1 MLITDRF
8 SGFMWDLYFKDNC
21 PARSII
27 KLLNSFVQFLKVQF
41 NVTVKIIESDNK
53 IFSVKADVEK
63 WCSAKGIK
71 IEPSA
76 PDTQA
81 QNGGAER
88 SGGVIKEK
96 ARTMRLDSN
105 LP

>member
-8 SGFMWDLYFKDNC
+8 SSFMWDLYFNDNRL
-21 PARSII
+21 ARSII
-27 KLLNSFVQFLKVQF
+27 KLLHSFVQFLKVQF
-41 NVTVKIIESDNK
+41 NVTVKIIESDNE

-63 WCSAKGIK
+63 WCLAKGIK